1 MERRGRRRRG
11 ERNADVEWDGCRQ
24 ELLVLMRGGRHRV
37 EKGGVSATARRLLCA
52 GRRGGN
58 PAEKCQDYRR
68 FQPGTTAGG

>member
-37 EKGGVSATARRLLCA
+37 EKGGVVGHSAASALHWETGRKSCREMPRL
-52 GRRGGN
+52 
-58 PAEKCQDYRR
+58 
-68 FQPGTTAGG
+68 T